1 MADVFLSYASQD
13 RLRIKPLAEALES
26 RGFSVWWD
34 RALGAGEDYAA
45 VITRELRAAKAVV
58 VVWTDASASSTFVR
72 DEAGRARDEGR
83 LIPVMLDQ
91 VEIPLGFG
99 AFQAEDFTRWNGRP
113 EAAQMHLLEEALRAK
128 LEGRSIDGGAVAARR
143 RRLMTRIR
151 LVSVLTVVGAV
162 IGIAAGL
169 NNIFGFVGEEPP
181 PIVQQDKGAQLL
193 DLLNQGKLTPEQAI
207 ELARLLEAGAL
218 GEPEQETAALEAP
231 ASGTAPM
238 DSAAPAP
245 SARARLGTEQVTMAE
260 VATVSQA
267 EFDADARETYR
278 AAVAELLRSPD
289 EDIRRATL
297 QLSDPSRRDAAM
309 QTLWAKAADGGPQAA
324 AIYRVCGA
332 VGEAN
337 NHPLGTR
344 ALERARTLNPEDAR
358 VWRMSSY
365 ALRRENRAE
374 EAQGAALVGA
384 GLQAQAAGNTA
395 VAEQRLEAAL
405 PRLQAVESRAFV
417 ESSLGDAAA
426 RRNDWSTATQ
436 RYGAALELRE
446 RTTTTDATTAP
457 AAQALQVDASKL
469 VRALDRSGR
478 TEEACQQAQEVQ
490 QQHDVAPADQE
501 LAQRCAQYRIQVRPQ
516 VIQRTPSTTLQRAPV
531 TQQVA
536 PRQ

>member
-13 RLRIKPLAEALES
+13 RLRIKPLAEALEA

-58 VVWTDASASSTFVR
+58 VVWTEASASSTFVR

-99 AFQAEDFTRWNGRP
+99 AFQAEDFTRWNGRS
-113 EAAQMHLLEEALRAK
+113 EAAQVQLLEEALRAK

-169 NNIFGFVGEEPP
+169 NNIFGFVGDDPP

-218 GEPEQETAALEAP
+218 GEAEQETAALEAP
-231 ASGTAPM
+231 AG
-238 DSAAPAP
+238 AAPAP
-245 SARARLGTEQVTMAE
+245 MDAAPGAQSRATLGEAAPIAE
-260 VATVSQA
+260 VATVTQA

-278 AAVAELLRSPD
+278 LAVAELLRSPD
-289 EDIRRATL
+289 PEIRRATM
-297 QLSDPSRRDAAM
+297 QLSDPARRDAAM

-337 NHPLGTR
+337 NHPLGVR
-344 ALERARTLNPEDAR
+344 ALDRARTLNPEDSR

-365 ALRRENRAE
+365 ALRRENRVQEAE
-374 EAQGAALVGA
+374 GAALVGA
-384 GLQAQAAGNTA
+384 GLQAQATGNTE
-395 VAEQRLEAAL
+395 VAEQRFEAAL
-405 PRLQAVESRAFV
+405 PRLQAADSQAFV
-417 ESSLGDAAA
+417 QSTLGDAAA
-426 RRNDWSTATQ
+426 RRNDWSVATQ

-446 RTTTTDATTAP
+446 QAP
-457 AAQALQVDASKL
+457 AQGATQEPAALALQVDASKL

-478 TEEACQQAQEVQ
+478 TQEACEQAQQVQ
-490 QQHDVAPADQE
+490 REHDVAPADQE
-501 LAQRCAQYRIQVRPQ
+501 LAQRCTQYRIQVRPQ
-516 VIQRTPSTTLQRAPV
+516 VIQRTPGATLQRAPV
-531 TQQVA
+531 TQELA